1 MLRDHAHLRES
12 TNTADGMK
20 GDATA
25 ALMMALDVEE
35 RLYFRLNQIEGK
47 TQSKCAIEL
56 GWPMV
61 KINRVRRRLNLHLAK
76 LRGDFPPIST
86 ASESSALDGEGA
98 DIEKREGRFRVITP
112 CRICPPNVYRYVGQ
126 GSKS

>member
-35 RLYFRLNQIEGK
+35 RLYFRLNQ
-47 TQSKCAIEL
+47 IEL